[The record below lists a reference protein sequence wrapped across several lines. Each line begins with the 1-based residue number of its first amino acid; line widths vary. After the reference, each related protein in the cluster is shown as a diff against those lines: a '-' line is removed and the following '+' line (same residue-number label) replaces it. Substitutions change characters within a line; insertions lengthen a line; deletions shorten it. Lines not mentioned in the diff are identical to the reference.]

1 MPATRSSR
9 PTWRRWLAG
18 GAILALGRIAHEA
31 ALRAL
36 GLAPRR
42 FVFAHGARHSL
53 PGGASLFDSYHCS
66 RYNTNTGRLTEP
78 MFHAVFDD
86 IAAYLRRRAARAA
99 LPNMN
104 TRSGEPAAAAPS
116 PFDARELIASLP
128 HRPGVY
134 RMFDAAGAT
143 LYVGKARDLKKRVSS
158 YFQKSAHETRIA
170 VMLAQVARVETTVT
184 RSEGEALLLE
194 NNLIKSEEPR
204 YNILFRDDKSYPY
217 VCLTGDRFPQLRFHR
232 GRLDRKNRYFGPFPS
247 AGAVREGMAL
257 LQKVFQLR
265 TCENTVFANRSR
277 PCMLH
282 QIQRCSAPCVGL
294 VAEADYREDV
304 QGAVLFLQGKADQVL
319 AQLKVQM
326 DEAAA
331 ALAFERAARLR
342 DKITRLAQLQARQF
356 VESATAGDIDVVAAA
371 AEQGIV
377 AVNVVMIRGGR
388 HVGDRTF
395 FPQHADAGQ
404 FPEVVAAFLE
414 QHYVERPVPPTI
426 VVPDAADHAA
436 LAEVLSAQS
445 GQRVEIVDN
454 PGGERRVWLAMAVQN
469 AGFAIRQ
476 KLAQKATQDDRLAAL
491 QTALGLPASAQRIE
505 CFDVSHT
512 MGERAVASCVIFD
525 RLAMQTSEYRRF
537 NVEPAQGGDDYAAMR
552 EALTRRCARIVAG
565 EFPVPDLFVIDGGK
579 GQVAVAA
586 EVLAEQG
593 LHDTR
598 LIGVAKGPER
608 KAGQEDIVFPER
620 AEVLNLPPDH
630 PGLHLLQQIR
640 DEAHRFA
647 IQGHRAR
654 RGKART
660 TSTLQEIAGVGSR
673 KRQAL
678 LTHFGG
684 LRGVQSASVD
694 DLARVPGISRA
705 LAERIF
711 AQLH

>member
-1 MPATRSSR
+1 MTAPAD
-9 PTWRRWLAG
+9 A
-18 GAILALGRIAHEA
+18 
-31 ALRAL
+31 
-36 GLAPRR
+36 
-42 FVFAHGARHSL
+42 
-53 PGGASLFDSYHCS
+53 
-66 RYNTNTGRLTEP
+66 
-78 MFHAVFDD
+78 
-86 IAAYLRRRAARAA
+86 
-99 LPNMN
+99 
-104 TRSGEPAAAAPS
+104 PAAAPGT
-116 PFDARELIASLP
+116 PPEFDARELIASLP

-134 RMFDAAGAT
+134 RMQDAAGDT
-143 LYVGKARDLKKRVSS
+143 LYVGKARDLKKRVAS
-158 YFQKSAHETRIA
+158 YFQKGAHETRIA
-170 VMLAQVARVETTVT
+170 VMIAQVASVETTVT

-194 NNLIKSEEPR
+194 NNLIKALEPR

-217 VCLTGDRFPQLRFHR
+217 VCLTGEQFPQLRFHR
-232 GRLDRKNRYFGPFPS
+232 GKLDRTHRYFGPFPS

-265 TCENTVFANRSR
+265 TCENSVFANRSR

-294 VAEADYREDV
+294 VPEQDYREDV
-304 QGAVLFLQGKADQVL
+304 QSAVLFLQGKAGEVL
-319 AQLKVQM
+319 AQLKTQM
-326 DEAAA
+326 DEASA
-331 ALAFERAARLR
+331 ALEFERAARLR
-342 DKITRLAQLQARQF
+342 DKITRLQQLQSRQF

-371 AEQGIV
+371 AEQGLV

-388 HVGDRTF
+388 HVGDRTH
-395 FPQHADAGQ
+395 FPRHADASLL
-404 FPEVVAAFLE
+404 PEVVAAFLD

-426 VVPDAADHAA
+426 IVSEAGEHDA
-436 LAEVLSAQS
+436 LADVLSAQA
-445 GQRVEIVDN
+445 GQRVQIVGN

-469 AGFAIRQ
+469 AEFAIRQ

-491 QTALGLPASAQRIE
+491 QAALGLPASAQRIE

-525 RLAMQTSEYRRF
+525 RLAMQSGEYRRF
-537 NVEPAQGGDDYAAMR
+537 NVAPAQGGDDYAAMR
-552 EALTRRCARIVAG
+552 EALTRRCTRIVAG
-565 EFPVPDLFVIDGGK
+565 EYPAPDLLVIDGGK

-598 LIGVAKGPER
+598 LIGIAKGPER
-608 KAGQEDIVFPER
+608 KPGLEDIVFPDRER
-620 AEVLNLPPDH
+620 ALNLRADH

-654 RGKART
+654 RAKART
-660 TSTLQEIAGVGSR
+660 TSTLQEIAGIGAR

-678 LTHFGG
+678 LAHFGG
-684 LRGVQSASVD
+684 IRGVHAASVD
-694 DLARVPGISRA
+694 DLTRVPGISRA

-711 AQLH
+711 AELH